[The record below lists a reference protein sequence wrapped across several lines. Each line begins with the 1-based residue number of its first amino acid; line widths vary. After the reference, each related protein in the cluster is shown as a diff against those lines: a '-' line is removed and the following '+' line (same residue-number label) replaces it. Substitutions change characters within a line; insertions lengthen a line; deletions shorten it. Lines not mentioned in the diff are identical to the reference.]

1 MYNNNI
7 IVKDVIN
14 INNIDCI
21 LFYFQMLKIYSE
33 LNLIFI
39 LTFYRTIFD

>member
-21 LFYFQMLKIYSE
+21 LFYFQNVEDLFRIKF
-33 LNLIFI
+33 NLYFDI
-39 LTFYRTIFD
+39 LSNDF